1 MQRAFRP
8 NIAARH
14 NAFTLIELLVVIA
27 IIACARQSDRRPG
40 WPGRRKSKEA
50 QVRAQL
56 NGLITAIDR
65 YKKRVWLLSTGQR
78 SEQHGGGNECESR
91 HQSTLL
97 RTDRSYCEQSVGNF
111 SKPEQTYHI
120 TALTVQSVF
129 HRDGFVNAS
138 TDPKELKFQ
147 GANLKAN
154 QVENG
159 CQSVAPRWTSWF
171 CRRHFPRGI
180 PRQYLRGSP
189 FESLVNPWRYV
200 STNPTNNP
208 ASFDLWAEV
217 PLNNKEV
224 RTIGNWKE

>member
-14 NAFTLIELLVVIA
+14 NAFSLIELLVVIA
-27 IIACARQSDRRPG
+27 IIAVLASLIVG
-40 WPGRRKSKEA
+40 LGGLAGRKSKEA

-65 YKKRVWLLSTGQR
+65 YKSEFGYYPPDNVLSSTAVATNVNPAINQLYYELTGVIV
-78 SEQHGGGNECESR
+78 NN
-91 HQSTLL
+91 QSGTF
-97 RTDRSYCEQSVGNF
+97 QSPN
-111 SKPEQTYHI
+111 KPTTI

-129 HRDGFVNAS
+129 HREGFVNAA

-154 QVENG
+154 QVKTVLIGGAE
-159 CQSVAPRWTSWF
+159 VDILVVPTP
-171 CRRHFPRGI
+171 FPSGH
-180 PRQYLRGSP
+180 PAAVFKGSP
-189 FESLVNPWRYV
+189 FEAVNPWRYV

-217 PLNNKEV
+217 PLNNREV

>member
-27 IIACARQSDRRPG
+27 IIAVLASLIVG
-40 WPGRRKSKEA
+40 LAGLAGRKSKEA

-65 YKKRVWLLSTGQR
+65 YKSEFGYYPPDNVVSSTAVATNVNPAINQLYYELTGVIV
-78 SEQHGGGNECESR
+78 NN
-91 HQSTLL
+91 QSGTFQSPNKPTTL
-97 RTDRSYCEQSVGNF
+97 TVAN
-111 SKPEQTYHI
+111 
-120 TALTVQSVF
+120 VQSVF
-129 HRDGFVNAS
+129 HREGFVNAA

-154 QVENG
+154 QVKTVLIGAAE
-159 CQSVAPRWTSWF
+159 VDILVLPTP
-171 CRRHFPRGI
+171 FPSGH
-180 PRQYLRGSP
+180 PAAVFPGS
-189 FESLVNPWRYV
+189 SVNPWRYV

-217 PLNNKEV
+217 PINNTTV
-224 RTIGNWKE
+224 RIIGNWKE